1 MDSKPQP
8 VEDDGQ
14 ADMDRAFARLNN
26 QQTTQFGNNFSSN
39 SDQLNGSQ
47 L

>member
-1 MDSKPQP
+1 MESKPQQ

-26 QQTTQFGNNFSSN
+26 QQTTIPTTFG
-39 SDQLNGSQ
+39 G
-47 L
+47 

>member
-8 VEDDGQ
+8 IEDDGQ

-26 QQTTQFGNNFSSN
+26 QQTT
-39 SDQLNGSQ
+39 
-47 L
+47 